1 MPKHREGARRHR
13 QILELGGRLPV
24 AMVAACPFPANRG
37 TPIRIQ
43 QMGEALDELGYDVH
57 CVTYHL
63 GNDRPVKGM
72 KVHRT
77 RPLDFYQDFSAGPNY
92 VKLMLLD
99 PLLVKRLLEVVRTH
113 GIRIIHAHHFE
124 GALCALAVKRLVGG
138 VQVIYDAH
146 TSLKDE
152 LLDYSFRL
160 PKIFKKVASDVLDA
174 GIPRWSDHII
184 TVSERLGHFI
194 RNTGVPD
201 SKITVIPMGVNSG
214 EFPTIPTAEARATLG
229 LGDEPTVLYTGNLAP
244 FQGVDHLLRAFKMV
258 SEQDAASRLVI
269 VGRPTSGYQR
279 MVQTMG
285 IGDRV
290 TFAGERPFDEV
301 RTFLAAADVVVLPR
315 DNCVGFPLKLLN
327 YMAAG
332 KAIVAFEGGSGE
344 VLEHLQN
351 GYVVPDGNED
361 AFARGI
367 LHCLHDRSLSEQ
379 IGHAAQET
387 AGQFDTEAMVGRVG
401 RLYESLQLTGRPHHL
416 EAANP

>member
-1 MPKHREGARRHR
+1 MTEHREGARHHR

-57 CVTYHL
+57 VVTYHL
-63 GNDRPVKGM
+63 GNDRPVERM
-72 KVHRT
+72 TVHRT
-77 RPLDFYQDFSAGPNY
+77 RALRFYQDFSAGPNY

-99 PLLVKRLLEVVRTH
+99 PLLVKRLLEVVRKH

-146 TSLKDE
+146 TSLRDE
-152 LLDYSFRL
+152 LLDYSFRVPRVL
-160 PKIFKKVASDVLDA
+160 KKVASDVLDA
-174 GIPRWSDHII
+174 GIPRWSDHVI
-184 TVSERLGHFI
+184 TVSERLGDFVHDA
-194 RNTGVPD
+194 GVPR

-214 EFPTIPTAEARATLG
+214 EFPTIPTADARAMLG

-258 SEQDAASRLVI
+258 SDQNPDVRLVI
-269 VGRPTSGYQR
+269 VGKPTFTYQR
-279 MVQTMG
+279 MVQSLG
-285 IGDRV
+285 CGERV

-301 RTFLAAADVVVLPR
+301 RTFLAAANVVVLPR

-332 KAIVAFEGGSGE
+332 KAIVAFEGGSGD

-351 GYVVPDGNED
+351 GYVVPNGNVD

-367 LHCLHDRSLSEQ
+367 LHCLDDHGLSEQ
-379 IGHAAQET
+379 IGSAAQET
-387 AGQFDTEAMVGRVG
+387 AGQFDTDAMVSRIG
-401 RLYESLQLTGRPHHL
+401 RLYKSLQLTGRPHHL
-416 EAANP
+416 EVGSR